1 MKPMPILLLLALAI
15 WGGMP
20 AAALAQ
26 RSEAGDRGLRL
37 ENDALRTD
45 IRRERLLRS
54 AAKPSQAT
62 KLKRKPKRSDKQD

>member
-1 MKPMPILLLLALAI
+1 MKPMPILLLVLAI
-15 WGGMP
+15 CGGTP
-20 AAALAQ
+20 VAALAQ

-54 AAKPSQAT
+54 AAKQSQAT